1 MSVLREKCGRGSG
14 FFRGLL
20 GVLSYWSLRPSW
32 AGAEAQVS
40 RRSRR
45 KPGTGG
51 ARASAVLLAC
61 IGVALALGTVA
72 RSGPALSSAAAK
84 GHERL
89 LGTTTPVSTLAADG
103 SIAAVSTECGK
114 RFLENVA
121 WNPVLRSVVSMAPG
135 ARGCGG
141 SSTGEGIWEQ
151 GMAGRRLAW
160 VRYEGGNY
168 RSTYLFTAT
177 VGRPRLMTMLV
188 RQTIHNT
195 DDGTGDWV
203 GNVRGDGSL
212 LVFNT
217 WRLCYSEPEIPGSCP
232 AGVPPKTYH
241 IYNEKLWRVVGARKR
256 LLVASKDQ
264 LTVLSVAA
272 GRILVQRADGS
283 LELRRADGK
292 LARAFRFERGQVLG
306 AQLDASELVVL
317 ERASGLRWRV
327 YDSRSGELKRTL
339 RAPARAMPADVERGL
354 LVYTV
359 GRVAHVLRL
368 RDGHQKRFTAP
379 AGTWQVLAQIE
390 PAGLFYSYSVGRKGR
405 VRFVPFNE
413 IRFR

>member
-1 MSVLREKCGRGSG
+1 
-14 FFRGLL
+14 
-20 GVLSYWSLRPSW
+20 
-32 AGAEAQVS
+32 VS
-40 RRSRR
+40 RRIGR
-45 KPGTGG
+45 PGTGG
-51 ARASAVLLAC
+51 VRACVVLLAC
-61 IGVALALGTVA
+61 IGVALALGTLT
-72 RSGPALSSAAAK
+72 RSGPALSFAAVQ
-84 GHERL
+84 GHDRL
-89 LGTTTPVSTLAADG
+89 LGTARPVTTLAADG

-114 RFLENVA
+114 RFLEQVA
-121 WNPVLRSVVSMAPG
+121 WNPVLRSVVSMASRERQCFYAP
-135 ARGCGG
+135 
-141 SSTGEGIWEQ
+141 TGEGIWEQ
-151 GMAGRRLAW
+151 GIAGRRLAW

-168 RSTYLFTAT
+168 RQTWLVTAT
-177 VGRPRLMTMLV
+177 VRRPRSTTSV
-188 RQTIHNT
+188 TKQKTHNT
-195 DDGTGDWV
+195 DSGVGEWV
-203 GNVRGDGSL
+203 GNVHGDGSL

-217 WRLCYSEPEIPGSCP
+217 WSLCYWEPEESGPSPCP

-256 LLVASKDQ
+256 LLVASKDE

-292 LARAFRFERGQVLG
+292 LARAFPFERGQVQG
-306 AQLDASELVVL
+306 AQLDASELVAL

-327 YDSRSGELKRTL
+327 YDPRSGELKRTL
-339 RAPARAMPADVERGL
+339 RAPARAMAADVERWL

-359 GRVAHVLRL
+359 GRVVHVLRL
-368 RDGHQKRFTAP
+368 RDGHEKRFTAP

-390 PAGLFYSYSVGRKGR
+390 PSGLFYSYSVGGRGR

>member
-1 MSVLREKCGRGSG
+1 M
-14 FFRGLL
+14 
-20 GVLSYWSLRPSW
+20 
-32 AGAEAQVS
+32 
-40 RRSRR
+40 
-45 KPGTGG
+45 PGTGG

-72 RSGPALSSAAAK
+72 RPGPALSSAAAK
-84 GHERL
+84 GQERL
-89 LGTTTPVSTLAADG
+89 LGTATPVSTLAADG

-168 RSTYLFTAT
+168 RSTYLSTAT

-256 LLVASKDQ
+256 LLVASKDE

-327 YDSRSGELKRTL
+327 YDPRSGELKRTL

-413 IRFR
+413 IPFR

>member
-1 MSVLREKCGRGSG
+1 
-14 FFRGLL
+14 
-20 GVLSYWSLRPSW
+20 
-32 AGAEAQVS
+32 
-40 RRSRR
+40 
-45 KPGTGG
+45 
-51 ARASAVLLAC
+51 
-61 IGVALALGTVA
+61 
-72 RSGPALSSAAAK
+72 
-84 GHERL
+84 
-89 LGTTTPVSTLAADG
+89 
-103 SIAAVSTECGK
+103 
-114 RFLENVA
+114 
-121 WNPVLRSVVSMAPG
+121 
-135 ARGCGG
+135 
-141 SSTGEGIWEQ
+141 
-151 GMAGRRLAW
+151 
-160 VRYEGGNY
+160 
-168 RSTYLFTAT
+168 
-177 VGRPRLMTMLV
+177 
-188 RQTIHNT
+188 
-195 DDGTGDWV
+195 
-203 GNVRGDGSL
+203 
-212 LVFNT
+212 
-217 WRLCYSEPEIPGSCP
+217 
-232 AGVPPKTYH
+232 
-241 IYNEKLWRVVGARKR
+241 
-256 LLVASKDQ
+256 

-327 YDSRSGELKRTL
+327 YDSSSGELRRTL